1 MRQIEVYL
9 TIETPDDIESFEAR
23 LTHEVFRLL
32 RRDERLLGW
41 QIGGEIEL
49 FDPPPKGHLS

>member
-9 TIETPDDIESFEAR
+9 TIETSDDIETFEAR
-23 LTHEVFRLL
+23 LTHEVFKLL

-41 QIGGEIEL
+41 QIGGEIDL
-49 FDPPPKGHLS
+49 FDPPQGHSG

>member
-9 TIETPDDIESFEAR
+9 TIETSDDIETFEAR
-23 LTHEVFRLL
+23 LTHEVFKLL
-32 RRDERLLGW
+32 RRDEKLLGW

-49 FDPPPKGHLS
+49 FDPPQGHSG

>member
-23 LTHEVFRLL
+23 LTHEVFKLL

>member
-23 LTHEVFRLL
+23 LTHEVFKLL

-49 FDPPPKGHLS
+49 FDPPPEGHLS